1 MDAKELF
8 SKVDLN
14 LSQPVFRQL
23 KQLFFNQKADEIKKE
38 HCAMRITEINESKAK
53 AYIKKLRQTL
63 PEAELIE
70 AYFTGNYW
78 VKMKNVDFKINA
90 YCENCFSFYDK
101 TLCSATFYESS
112 GIASLIRK
120 FDAAI
125 SLWMSEFQWFC
136 ARNKVQIEL
145 LERERLLATSDKKSI
160 VENYL
165 KSRICDKL
173 LATRALIP
181 NMFDSEYKEFEKYCQ
196 GNETDSNMLK
206 HILIENDY
214 ILMEN
219 GYYSKELHLNSTN
232 FQNVYRIAIMPHKPE
247 VLVEIDNSIPQW
259 LEESKT
265 LLREFDKREK
275 IEQLNINS
283 VKVLIKNKMRELNFE
298 YRLNQK
304 EQYHYQQSA
313 KPIEYVLE
321 VKLQKGRKLVVTIPP
336 DNIDRVRKILDSI
349 ETSINAINSVPMNHR
364 IKFQSVGREDW
375 TKE

>member
-1 MDAKELF
+1 
-8 SKVDLN
+8 
-14 LSQPVFRQL
+14 
-23 KQLFFNQKADEIKKE
+23 
-38 HCAMRITEINESKAK
+38 MRITEINESKAK